1 MEANNKDDKSVMQCA
16 EFEALLADALD
27 ATPSGTAADARLSG
41 PKLESFQAHRQACAV
56 CGPMF
61 AEAEAG
67 MKWLSA
73 LSPVEPPRNLVRNIL
88 LATSGAE
95 TSPSA
100 QRAFKPW
107 PRKLREWASPILG
120 PVTSNVLQPR
130 FAMSFGMAFFSL
142 SMVLTV
148 AGVKFSDLR
157 RLDLRPTAV
166 RNELVRGYYETAGR
180 VVKYYE
186 NLRFVYEIESRVRD
200 LKRATTPEENS
211 PPPKPK
217 NRNGGD
223 KTSGDPSPRD
233 KDKDQ
238 YYSREERSQTVASRR
253 GHHDPASAGL
263 KAGLLLARRSA

>member
-1 MEANNKDDKSVMQCA
+1 MEANNNDDKSVMQCA

-107 PRKLREWASPILG
+107 PRKLLEWASPILG
-120 PVTSNVLQPR
+120 PVTSSNVLQPR

-263 KAGLLLARRSA
+263 KAGLLLA